1 MMRWPPPILLSTADT
16 VAVTDESYSNFH
28 GKIVRHGRANVRIVA
43 RFLIGLFSNEHRDC
57 ELTESKLKDEKAKFI
72 SLF

>member
-1 MMRWPPPILLSTADT
+1 MAAPILLSTADT
-16 VAVTDESYSNFH
+16 VAVTDESCLNFH
-28 GKIVRHGRANVRIVA
+28 GEIVRHGRANVRIVA
-43 RFLIGLFSNEHRDC
+43 RFLVGLFSNELSRDSC